1 VIHRGRT
8 TALLAA
14 LVLLLG
20 CATPAPRA
28 VPDLAG
34 RLALRVA
41 AYDGAGPRNVST
53 GFELRGDAQAGELE
67 LTTPIGSTTAQARW
81 RPGAAELI
89 TAEGTRRFSDLDA
102 LAQELLGEPLP
113 LSALI
118 DWLRGRPWP
127 GAASLASSSG
137 FEQLGWRIDLSR
149 FTEGWVLA
157 ARERAPSIAV
167 RALLERPE

>member
-1 VIHRGRT
+1 MIHCGRA

-14 LVLLLG
+14 LTLLG
-20 CATPAPRA
+20 ACAMLPPRTA
-28 VPDLAG
+28 PDLAG

-41 AYDGAGPRNVST
+41 ASDGAGARNVST
-53 GFELRGDAQAGELE
+53 GFELRGDAQAGELT

-89 TAEGTRRFSDLDA
+89 TAEGTRRFADLDA
-102 LAQELLGEPLP
+102 LAQELLGEALP
-113 LSALI
+113 LMALI

-127 GAASLASSSG
+127 GAPSLASAGG
-137 FEQLGWRIDLSR
+137 FEQLGWRIDLSH
-149 FTEGWVLA
+149 FAEGWVAA
-157 ARERAPSIAV
+157 ARERAPAIAV